1 MALEGADAIV
11 ADMASD
17 VAEATAAKI
26 RGEGGNASAEK
37 VDVRDEESVAGLMDR
52 VAEQHG
58 KIDGLH
64 NDTSSYRFAQR
75 DTHIA
80 ELDTET
86 WEDMLQTG
94 LRGYMYTIKHAV
106 PHMARAVVGARLS
119 TSQRSPPGR
128 RSP

>member
-1 MALEGADAIV
+1 MAIEGADVIV

-17 VAEATAAKI
+17 VAKATAAKI
-26 RGEGGNASAEK
+26 RGQGGNASAEK
-37 VDVRDEESVAGLMDR
+37 VDVRDEESVARLMDR

-86 WEDMLQTG
+86 WEDTLQTG
-94 LRGYMYTIKHAV
+94 LRATCTRSNTRYRIW
-106 PHMARAVVGARLS
+106 RAVVGAQLS
-119 TSQRSPPGR
+119 TSQ
-128 RSP
+128 